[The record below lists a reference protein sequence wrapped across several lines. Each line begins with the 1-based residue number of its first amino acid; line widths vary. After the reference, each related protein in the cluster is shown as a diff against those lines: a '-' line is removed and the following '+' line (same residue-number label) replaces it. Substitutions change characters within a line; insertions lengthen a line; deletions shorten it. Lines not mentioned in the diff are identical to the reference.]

1 MIVTEVNIV
10 PVKPKDGLIGFASIV
25 TDDSLFLNSIAIY
38 TKLDGSYRLLYP
50 TKITGERAINIFH
63 PINRTASQI
72 IEKAIFE
79 KCKKVFE
86 RSNDD
91 RHGEN
96 QHRTN
101 DALKTN

>member
-25 TDDSLFLNSIAIY
+25 TDDSLYLNSIAIY

-63 PINRTASQI
+63 PINRIASLK
-72 IEKAIFE
+72 IEQAIFE
-79 KCKKVFE
+79 KCKNVFE

-91 RHGEN
+91 RYSEN
-96 QHRTN
+96 KHRIN
-101 DALKTN
+101 GAPKTN